1 MAKIQMTTPLVE
13 MDGDEMTRILWQLIK
28 DELLLPYIDLKTE
41 YYDLGLEHRNETD
54 DQVTIDSANATL
66 KYGVA
71 VKCATITPNAARM
84 EEYHLK
90 KMWKSPNGTIR
101 SILDGTVFR
110 APILVKGIRPCV
122 RNWEKPI
129 TMARHAYVDGIDLVI
144 AHLRAE
150 KQVTACDD
158 RFLVGE
164 RQLRASP
171 QRRNGWFES
180 DRARDAVQHQVGTG
194 TGDGVDRL
202 RPGLNL
208 RVPSSDLLKCL
219 MQRRNGGLVIY
230 GHLRH
235 MMTCDLLCQKP
246 HMRASGGQT
255 GDGEPL
261 RMPTDDIQT
270 LRADR
275 TGRSENDNRIPMLA
289 HCNASLCLLWCIC
302 LPAPTKWSV
311 VVLAETSQSAI
322 ELARVERGERQVG
335 DVEIEL
341 AFRAEVH
348 AGEQVIRR

>member
-1 MAKIQMTTPLVE
+1 MPVR
-13 MDGDEMTRILWQLIK
+13 GDVAHLIGA
-28 DELLLPYIDLKTE
+28 LPAAEGTARGRDDQSA
-41 YYDLGLEHRNETD
+41 DLGVGAGPQRL
-54 DQVTIDSANATL
+54 
-66 KYGVA
+66 
-71 VKCATITPNAARM
+71 P
-84 EEYHLK
+84 
-90 KMWKSPNGTIR
+90 
-101 SILDGTVFR
+101 DGGMLR
-110 APILVKGIRPCV
+110 
-122 RNWEKPI
+122 
-129 TMARHAYVDGIDLVI
+129 VDGIDLVI

-208 RVPSSDLLKCL
+208 RVPSVPTSSSASCSA
-219 MQRRNGGLVIY
+219 RNGGLVIY

-261 RMPTDDIQT
+261 RMP
-270 LRADR
+270 R
-275 TGRSENDNRIPMLA
+275 
-289 HCNASLCLLWCIC
+289 
-302 LPAPTKWSV
+302 
-311 VVLAETSQSAI
+311 
-322 ELARVERGERQVG
+322 
-335 DVEIEL
+335 
-341 AFRAEVH
+341 
-348 AGEQVIRR
+348 

>member
-1 MAKIQMTTPLVE
+1 MSGGDAWQTVAPSTNSTIECTMDCGCTVTTMRSGATPNRRLASMTSSPLFIRV
-13 MDGDEMTRILWQLIK
+13 
-28 DELLLPYIDLKTE
+28 DELMVTTGPICHVGWLSACSGVMSLMSARFQPRKGPPEAVTTSLLTSAWVPDRSDCQMAECSEST
-41 YYDLGLEHRNETD
+41 GL
-54 DQVTIDSANATL
+54 
-66 KYGVA
+66 
-71 VKCATITPNAARM
+71 
-84 EEYHLK
+84 
-90 KMWKSPNGTIR
+90 
-101 SILDGTVFR
+101 
-110 APILVKGIRPCV
+110 
-122 RNWEKPI
+122 
-129 TMARHAYVDGIDLVI
+129 IDLVI

-208 RVPSSDLLKCL
+208 RVPSSDLLECL

-235 MMTCDLLCQKP
+235 MMMCDLLCQKP

-261 RMPTDDIQT
+261 RMPADDIQT

-275 TGRSENDNRIPMLA
+275 TGRS
-289 HCNASLCLLWCIC
+289 
-302 LPAPTKWSV
+302 
-311 VVLAETSQSAI
+311 
-322 ELARVERGERQVG
+322 
-335 DVEIEL
+335 
-341 AFRAEVH
+341 
-348 AGEQVIRR
+348 IRE

>member
-1 MAKIQMTTPLVE
+1 M
-13 MDGDEMTRILWQLIK
+13 
-28 DELLLPYIDLKTE
+28 
-41 YYDLGLEHRNETD
+41 
-54 DQVTIDSANATL
+54 
-66 KYGVA
+66 
-71 VKCATITPNAARM
+71 
-84 EEYHLK
+84 
-90 KMWKSPNGTIR
+90 
-101 SILDGTVFR
+101 
-110 APILVKGIRPCV
+110 
-122 RNWEKPI
+122 
-129 TMARHAYVDGIDLVI
+129 
-144 AHLRAE
+144 RAE

-208 RVPSSDLLKCL
+208 RVPSSDLLECL

-235 MMTCDLLCQKP
+235 MMMCDLLCQKP

-261 RMPTDDIQT
+261 RMPADDIQT

-275 TGRSENDNRIPMLA
+275 TGRSENDNRIPILA

-311 VVLAETSQSAI
+311 VVLAETAQSAI

-348 AGEQVIRR
+348 AGE

>member
-1 MAKIQMTTPLVE
+1 MRPVARRRDITQTIRRRQAQGDRQPHVRRGRLADGRSVHELHHRVHDGLRVHGHDDAIRRHVEQTARLDDLQSLVHQGGRV
-13 MDGDEMTRILWQLIK
+13 DGHHGSHMPRGVVECLFRGDVAHVGA
-28 DELLLPYIDLKTE
+28 LPAAEGTARGRDDQSA
-41 YYDLGLEHRNETD
+41 DLGVGAGPQRL
-54 DQVTIDSANATL
+54 
-66 KYGVA
+66 
-71 VKCATITPNAARM
+71 P
-84 EEYHLK
+84 
-90 KMWKSPNGTIR
+90 
-101 SILDGTVFR
+101 DGGMLR
-110 APILVKGIRPCV
+110 
-122 RNWEKPI
+122 
-129 TMARHAYVDGIDLVI
+129 VDGIDLVI

-164 RQLRASP
+164 RQLRTSP

-180 DRARDAVQHQVGTG
+180 DRARDAVQH
-194 TGDGVDRL
+194 
-202 RPGLNL
+202 
-208 RVPSSDLLKCL
+208 
-219 MQRRNGGLVIY
+219 
-230 GHLRH
+230 
-235 MMTCDLLCQKP
+235 LLCQKP

-275 TGRSENDNRIPMLA
+275 TGRSENDNRIPILA

-311 VVLAETSQSAI
+311 VVLAETAQSAI

-348 AGEQVIRR
+348 AGVCAASSTA

>member
-1 MAKIQMTTPLVE
+1 MHGHDDAIRRHVEQTARLDDLQSLVHQGGRV
-13 MDGDEMTRILWQLIK
+13 DGHHGSHMPRGVVECLFRGDVAHVGA
-28 DELLLPYIDLKTE
+28 LPAAEGAARGRDDQSA
-41 YYDLGLEHRNETD
+41 DLGMGAGPQRL
-54 DQVTIDSANATL
+54 
-66 KYGVA
+66 
-71 VKCATITPNAARM
+71 P
-84 EEYHLK
+84 
-90 KMWKSPNGTIR
+90 
-101 SILDGTVFR
+101 DGGMLR
-110 APILVKGIRPCV
+110 
-122 RNWEKPI
+122 
-129 TMARHAYVDGIDLVI
+129 VDGIDLVI

-180 DRARDAVQHQVGTG
+180 ARACDAVQHQVGTG

-208 RVPSSDLLKCL
+208 RVPSSDLLECL

-275 TGRSENDNRIPMLA
+275 TGRSENDNRIPILA

-311 VVLAETSQSAI
+311 VVLAETAQSAI